1 MPTSIYE
8 AFVDLEDKN
17 CNWDAVM
24 EFIRLYPE
32 AVRATHP
39 SNGMT
44 ALHYAIDN
52 EMQHVAKELVQL
64 MTEDDL
70 AIQDEDGDTALHG
83 AALAENASDQMTE
96 TSKCMVEKN
105 KKLLTILNSSD
116 ETALLAAFTVGNY
129 KLAEYLYSVTPF
141 ESIRDKD
148 AAQIIYEGLR
158 DKKLGTY
165 VRDST
170 I

>member
-1 MPTSIYE
+1 MPTSIFE

-83 AALAENASDQMTE
+83 AALAENASDHMTE
-96 TSKCMVEKN
+96 TSKCMA
-105 KKLLTILNSSD
+105 ILNSSD